1 MRSFRVDKL
10 GSTIRDIVS
19 DAIANRLND
28 PRISPLTS
36 ITRVE
41 VSGDLQIAKVFVSV
55 LGGASQARKTMA
67 GLTHAGGHV
76 QRLVAERLSVRRCP
90 EIRFV
95 LDASLKKA
103 AETIRVIED
112 SVGQDRGQE
121 SQSPPGD
128 ESPDRSA
135 ANGAP
140 E

>member
-1 MRSFRVDKL
+1 MRSFRVDKM

-55 LGGASQARKTMA
+55 LGRDSQARTTMA
-67 GLTHAGGHV
+67 GLTHAVGHV
-76 QRLVAERLSVRRCP
+76 QRLVAEQLCVRRCP

-103 AETIRVIED
+103 AETIRVIDASVEED
-112 SVGQDRGQE
+112 PVRDDQAATEGEPEGG
-121 SQSPPGD
+121 SPAD
-128 ESPDRSA
+128 
-135 ANGAP
+135 GAP
-140 E
+140 A